1 MPPYDWANG
10 GSADVFLG
18 WWYGF
23 STVGEQKIHYII
35 IEKQAQV
42 HPSLPGNNLQLLS
55 WPFTLLFIRPL
66 EHVYSEESKTY
77 Q

>member
-10 GSADVFLG
+10 DSADVFLG

-23 STVGEQKIHYII
+23 STVGEQKIHYIRI
-35 IEKQAQV
+35 KKQAQV
-42 HPSLPGNNLQLLS
+42 SPFPGSNLRPLS
-55 WPFTLLFIRPL
+55 SPFTSLFIRPL
-66 EHVYSEESKTY
+66 ERVHSEERKTLY